1 MSNPIAT
8 ARRAANLTQ
17 HQLAT
22 RVGVSRGAVAQW
34 EMESGTRPDIDN
46 AKILCEV
53 LGLTLEQI
61 FADQP
66 GRAA

>member
-1 MSNPIAT
+1 MNNPIAT
-8 ARRAANLTQ
+8 ARRAAKLSQ
-17 HQLAT
+17 QQLAAK
-22 RVGVSRGAVAQW
+22 VGVSRGAVAQW
-34 EMESGTRPDIDN
+34 EMENGTRPDVEN
-46 AKILCEV
+46 AKTLCKI

>member
-8 ARRAANLTQ
+8 ARKAANLTQ
-17 HQLAT
+17 SQLAE

-34 EMESGTRPDIDN
+34 EMENGTRPDIDN
-46 AKILCEV
+46 AKTLCDV
-53 LGLTLEQI
+53 LGLTLEQV
-61 FADQP
+61 FAVQP